1 MNTIRLNVLG
11 EIAKAASNGGGGGK
25 PSYPVQEHTE
35 SELTIAPNI
44 YHKWGEVTS
53 LTINL
58 EEPTDT
64 GIVNEY
70 LFEFTAGATAPTI
83 ALPDNL
89 LFAGALEI
97 EANATYQIS
106 IINGLVVWSAFK
118 DE

>member
-1 MNTIRLNVLG
+1 MM
-11 EIAKAASNGGGGGK
+11 
-25 PSYPVQEHTE
+25 HTE
-35 SELTIAPNI
+35 ASFSITPNV
-44 YHKWGEVTS
+44 YHKWGEVAS
-53 LTINL
+53 LTISL
-58 EEPTDT
+58 EPPTDDS
-64 GIVNEY
+64 IVNEY
-70 LFEFTAGATAPTI
+70 IIEFTAGATAPTI